1 MPANHGILYESVYGV
16 SPEVSLIVA
25 PNLTVR
31 VREALTSKPIEGAK
45 VTVNTAEALTDA
57 SGLAVFGELPAGT
70 YKITVTKS
78 GYKSVSKT
86 VTFTVGE
93 VIDITL
99 WPWWL
104 IGLAVV
110 GVSAVGIVAIE
121 RLTRPKW

>member
-1 MPANHGILYESVYGV
+1 MPANYGILYESVYGV

-31 VREALTSKPIEGAK
+31 VRQALTGKLIEGAT
-45 VTVNTAEALTDA
+45 VTVNTAEATTDA
-57 SGLAVFGELPAGT
+57 SGLAIFGELPAGT

-78 GYKSVSKT
+78 GYKGVTKT

-99 WPWWL
+99 WPWWM
-104 IGLAVV
+104 IGL
-110 GVSAVGIVAIE
+110 GITGAGAIGIIIIE
-121 RLTRPKW
+121 RLTR